1 MPEKSG
7 FFDSTATDVRA
18 YPVREFALYFSRFIG
33 NGVFKG
39 GTALKVEASGLDSNV
54 TINVGYG
61 WINGY
66 LYRVY
71 DAPQSIAIQSAST
84 QDRID
89 RIILRLDTSTPV
101 RAIKAMVLQGAPS
114 ASPSAPVLTRS
125 GDIYDLSLA
134 QVLVKAN
141 SSIVLP
147 QNITDERLNTEV
159 CGIVTGLVEQAD
171 TTLIFNQFQEWYNT
185 KTIEFQKEWDDF
197 MEGLEND
204 GFATTVYVKEKADA
218 AEVNAKSFT
227 EDYVANQLLWGAL

>member
-18 YPVREFALYFSRFIG
+18 YPAREFALYFSRFIG

-39 GTALKVEASGLDSNV
+39 GTALKVEASGLDSNI

-66 LYRVY
+66 MYRVY
-71 DAPQSIAIQSAST
+71 DTPQSMAIQSASN

-101 RAIKAMVLQGAPS
+101 RAIKAMVLQGVPS
-114 ASPSAPVLTRS
+114 ASPSAPDLTRS
-125 GDIYDLSLA
+125 GDIYDLSLS

-185 KTIEFQKEWDDF
+185 KTVEFQKEWDDF

-218 AEVNAKSFT
+218 AEENAISFT
-227 EDYVANQLLWGAL
+227 KQFFDYQTIWGAL

>member
-7 FFDSTATDVRA
+7 FFDSTAADVRA
-18 YPVREFALYFSRFIG
+18 YPAREFALYFSRFIG

-39 GTALKVEASGLDSNV
+39 GTALKVDATGSDSNIS
-54 TINVGYG
+54 INVGYG

-66 LYRVY
+66 MYRVY
-71 DAPQSIAIQSAST
+71 DSPQTLAIQPAST

-89 RIILRLDTSTPV
+89 RIILRLNTSTPV
-101 RAIKAMVLQGAPS
+101 RAITAMVLQGAAN
-114 ASPSAPVLTRS
+114 ASPVPPTFTRA

-171 TTLIFNQFQEWYNT
+171 TTLIFNQFQGWYNT
-185 KTIEFQKEWDDF
+185 KTVEFQKEWDDF

-218 AEVNAKSFT
+218 AEANARAYAKS
-227 EDYVANQLLWGAL
+227 YVNYQNLWGAL